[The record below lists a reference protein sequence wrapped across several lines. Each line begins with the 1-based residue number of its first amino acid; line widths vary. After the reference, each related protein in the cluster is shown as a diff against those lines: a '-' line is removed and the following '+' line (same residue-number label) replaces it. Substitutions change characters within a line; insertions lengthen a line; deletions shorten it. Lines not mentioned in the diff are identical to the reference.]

1 MWFARQ
7 TSLSPKIPYTAVL
20 PCILLMARLAL
31 CVPKQSLAVLL
42 AILLGSVRFVLRG
55 LIISMVCV
63 VIQT

>member
-7 TSLSPKIPYTAVL
+7 TSLSLKTPYTAVL
-20 PCILLMARLAL
+20 PCILWMVRVAL

-42 AILLGSVRFVLRG
+42 AILPASVRFVLRG